1 MEIQQWREF
10 LIPYEQAVQE
20 LVIKFQN
27 IIREYTSL
35 GQYSPIE
42 QVNGRVKKISSIL
55 EKVDKKNME
64 LSDVEERI
72 EDIAGVRIICQF
84 VEDIGTVVDLIR
96 GRQDMEI
103 IAEIN
108 YVAHKKASGYRSY
121 HIIVKYPVQT
131 VFGRRIVKAEI
142 QIRTLAM
149 NFWATIEHSL
159 RYQYQGGLPQ
169 DVQDRLHKSAE
180 AAYHIDREMS
190 SIRSEII
197 DAQEAFKEKSNLVGD
212 ILSNIENIYL
222 GSEKIAMREA
232 QAELFELI
240 RENNLDKMRSF
251 GARIDDV
258 AQHHGVQSLSDF

>member
-159 RYQYQGGLPQ
+159 RYKYQGGLPQ
-169 DVQDRLHKSAE
+169 DVQDRLQKAAE

-212 ILSNIENIYL
+212 ILSNL